1 MTSKPP
7 KHSKLDRVEINQGLT
22 VVHPDPDQQRRPSGE
37 EITVDIIAVP
47 GLGANPVWTWKGKNR
62 VDWLRDSHML
72 PQRISN
78 ARIMVFE
85 YESQWLGRSAN
96 NQRISYVA
104 DQLLLYLSHQRSRG
118 SKRPIVFVSHCLG
131 GLIVEKTLLNARSQ
145 QSEYPN
151 IFRSV
156 VGCVFLG
163 TPFRGTKSK
172 GKALLVAGVA
182 KKLGLGVPS
191 DLIKLLDEDSE
202 ILEDLLSKFST
213 LARES
218 HMRIFCFF
226 EQHPSDLTDLIY
238 KGPHPKFEEVI
249 VEQKSA
255 HIDGHPAIQLAANH
269 FELNKFNGPKDGKF
283 LAVADEIKATVQKA
297 AGILKSRQNTITQNL
312 IDDASF
318 QTILDGLK
326 TTDPQKDLS
335 DSVKERSTNQESWAL
350 NNDKYKEWCDAHRSE
365 VLWIH
370 GNADK
375 GQPVI
380 AASIIKELEEQT
392 KREDGAFLA
401 FFFCD
406 EKDSHRRDMRDVL
419 KLLIRQVIWKNR
431 DLTEHLLIDK
441 GKGKKGG
448 HQDFN
453 TASVSSLWRTLQNL
467 LSDTS
472 VERVYFIINAF
483 DETDKNSRKDFLA
496 LLGDCFRP
504 AQEEQSENETRV
516 KWLFLSRSGRPDI
529 EKCLA
534 RALVVCMEDKENA
547 RGVNNEAKR
556 TITELIDKFAREKDL
571 SHALTYMIK
580 QYVHKKADGKFIYA
594 ELVVQELRNLDPSR
608 ANTPTIRKFL
618 EDLPYGLTNML
629 QFISDRVSGPSLL
642 LVRDNSCYK
651 SRLKHW

>member
-7 KHSKLDRVEINQGLT
+7 KHSKFDRTEFNQGLT
-22 VVHPDPDQQRRPSGE
+22 VVHPDPDQHGKPSSE
-37 EITVDIIAVP
+37 EIKVDIIAVP
-47 GLGANPVWTWKGKNR
+47 GLGANPVWTWKSKNK
-62 VDWLRDSHML
+62 VDWLRDSNML
-72 PQRISN
+72 PQRIPN

-85 YESQWLGRSAN
+85 YQSQWLGRGAS

-104 DQLLLYLSHQRSRG
+104 DQLLMYLSHQRSRG
-118 SKRPIVFVSHCLG
+118 SKRPILFVSHCLG

-172 GKALLVAGVA
+172 HKALLVAGIIE
-182 KKLGLGVPS
+182 KIGLGVPS

-202 ILEDLLSKFST
+202 ILEDLLSKFSM

-218 HMRIFCFF
+218 HMRIICFF

-238 KGPHPKFEEVI
+238 KGPHPKLEEVI

-255 HIDGHPAIQLAANH
+255 HIDGHPAFELAADH
-269 FELNKFNGPKDGKF
+269 FELNKFTGPKDGRF

-297 AGILKSRQNTITQNL
+297 EGILRTREKTDTQNL
-312 IDDASF
+312 IDDATF
-318 QTILDGLK
+318 QTIMDGLK

-350 NNDKYKEWCDAHRSE
+350 NNDKYKEWCNAYQSK

-380 AASIIKELEEQT
+380 AASIIKNLEEQT

-419 KLLIRQVIWKNR
+419 KLLIRQIIWKNR
-431 DLTEHLLIDK
+431 DLTEHLLIEK
-441 GKGKKGG
+441 GRGKKSGYE
-448 HQDFN
+448 DFN
-453 TASVSSLWRTLQNL
+453 KASLSSLWRSLQVL
-467 LSDTS
+467 LSDPS

-483 DETDKNSRKDFLA
+483 HETDKDSRKEFLP
-496 LLGDCFRP
+496 LLEDCLGP
-504 AQEEQSENETRV
+504 AHENSSENETCV
-516 KWLFLSRSGRPDI
+516 KWLVLSRSGRPDI
-529 EKCLA
+529 ERCLT

-547 RGVNNEAKR
+547 SGVNSEAKR

-580 QYVHKKADGKFIYA
+580 RYVHTKADGKYIYA
-594 ELVVQELRNLDPSR
+594 EIVVQELRNLDPSHS
-608 ANTPTIRKFL
+608 NTPTIRKFL
-618 EDLPYGLTNML
+618 EDLPYGLTDML
-629 QFISDRVSGPSLL
+629 QFISHRVSNPSLL
-642 LVRDNSCYK
+642 LARDRSFCNS
-651 SRLKHW
+651 